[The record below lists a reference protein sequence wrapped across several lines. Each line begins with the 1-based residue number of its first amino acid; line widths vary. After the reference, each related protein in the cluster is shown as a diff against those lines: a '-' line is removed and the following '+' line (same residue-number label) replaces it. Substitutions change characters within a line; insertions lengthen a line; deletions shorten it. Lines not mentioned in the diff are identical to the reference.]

1 MGIVGG
7 VAQGIAAD
15 NPAKKRPMIHR
26 LKTPLLAFSITLLL
40 SGCGGGTEEA
50 LQANTAEESASDL
63 ITYFEKA
70 DPKLKK
76 LAKTASDALDQ
87 GNYPLAIQS
96 INQLKANRRELNV
109 DQLMVITEAGVNVHS
124 AILEAA
130 ENGDKKAQMMLNMQ
144 GAARRN

>member
-1 MGIVGG
+1 MT
-7 VAQGIAAD
+7 
-15 NPAKKRPMIHR
+15 RR
-26 LKTPLLAFSITLLL
+26 LKISTVACSLGLLL

-50 LQANTAEESASDL
+50 LQADSAEESASDL
-63 ITYFEKA
+63 ISYFENA
-70 DPKLKK
+70 DTDLKK

-96 INQLKANRRELNV
+96 INQLKANGANLSV
-109 DQLMVITEAGVNVHS
+109 DQFMVVSEASVNVQK
-124 AILEAA
+124 AMIEAA

>member
-1 MGIVGG
+1 MM
-7 VAQGIAAD
+7 
-15 NPAKKRPMIHR
+15 RS
-26 LKTPLLAFSITLLL
+26 LKISTVTISLGLLL

-50 LQANTAEESASDL
+50 LQADSAEESASDL
-63 ITYFEKA
+63 ISYFENA
-70 DPKLKK
+70 DTDLKK

-96 INQLKANRRELNV
+96 INQLKANGANLSV
-109 DQLMVITEAGVNVHS
+109 DQFMVVSEASVNVQK
-124 AILEAA
+124 AMIEAA

>member
-1 MGIVGG
+1 M
-7 VAQGIAAD
+7 
-15 NPAKKRPMIHR
+15 RS
-26 LKTPLLAFSITLLL
+26 LKISTVTISLGLLL

-50 LQANTAEESASDL
+50 LQADSAEESASDL
-63 ITYFEKA
+63 ISYFENA
-70 DPKLKK
+70 DSDLKK

-96 INQLKANRRELNV
+96 INQLKANGANLSV
-109 DQLMVITEAGVNVHS
+109 DQFMVVSEASVNVQK
-124 AILEAA
+124 AMIEAA